1 MTEREPL
8 DLNELASIEELE
20 AKLTP
25 GSTVAILD

>member
-8 DLNELASIEELE
+8 DPNEVALIEELE

-25 GSTVAILD
+25 DSTVAILD